1 MIVRGLL
8 ALLLLLVAAPAR
20 AHGPFHERIAAASE
34 RVARQ
39 PGNPEALVARG
50 ELFREHGD
58 FDLALAD
65 FAEAARASPA
75 TDVDLLRGRTLVD
88 AGRAHQALVHL
99 DRWLGRHPDSA
110 AGFVERAR
118 AHEAVAARAEAADDY
133 QRAVDLTPRPS
144 PDEYLRRMRL
154 QLAAGRPEAALGGL
168 DEGIARLGPIVSL
181 EQPAIGLELEA
192 RRWEQA
198 LGRLDKLA
206 AQSPRQESFLERRG
220 QILLQAGRRA
230 EARLAFRAAL
240 EAIAALPTAQ
250 REAPAIAEL
259 QARLRKELATPA
271 WRRAS
276 PPGAGG
282 SSRPRDR

>member
-1 MIVRGLL
+1 VIVRGL
-8 ALLLLLVAAPAR
+8 ALLLLLLAGPAL
-20 AHGPFHERIAAASE
+20 AHGPFHERIAAANE

-58 FDLALAD
+58 YDLALAD
-65 FAEAARASPA
+65 FAEAARVAPA
-75 TDVDLLRGRTLVD
+75 TDVDLLRGRTLLD

-99 DRWLGRHPDSA
+99 DRWLARHPDGA

-118 AHEAVAARAEAADDY
+118 AHEVVAARAEAADDY
-133 QRAVDLTPRPS
+133 QRAVELTPRPS

-168 DEGIARLGPIVSL
+168 DEGIGRLGPIVSL
-181 EQPAIGLELEA
+181 EQPAIELELA
-192 RRWEQA
+192 GRRWEEA
-198 LGRLDKLA
+198 LLRLEKLA
-206 AQSPRQESFLERRG
+206 AQSPRKESFLERRG

-230 EARLAFRAAL
+230 EARQAFRAAL
-240 EAIAALPTAQ
+240 DAIAALPPAQ
-250 REAPAIAEL
+250 RETPAIAEL
-259 QARLRKELATPA
+259 RARLRKELATRASP
-271 WRRAS
+271 RAS
-276 PPGAGG
+276 PPVAGG